1 MASVTGAELCRVTVV
16 APKRRIDISLPA
28 HVPFAQFFPAI
39 LHYSGAQ
46 MADAGLAHGGWVLQ
60 RLDEAPF
67 DGGMT
72 PAQANLRDGEVLYLR
87 PGMSQLPE
95 LAFDD
100 VPDVVATAV
109 RDRRDR
115 WRPEWTRQ
123 FSLSVGGGASVV
135 AAAVVLLAGP
145 SWIVPSIAAGL
156 TGLLLI
162 AGAVAVSRSTGDE
175 QAGTVLGFAAL
186 PHAFLAGLLGPA
198 RDDPF
203 SALDALNT
211 LAGFGILVL
220 FAVIAVVGVTG
231 GASVFW
237 GAVLGGLLGA
247 IASSVA
253 LLFEDLS
260 PAGIAAVTVV
270 VAMMITPLTPTLAFR
285 FSKVTL
291 PPVPQSAEDLRRDTI
306 MVDGQQVLTRTGRAN
321 RFITGFTAG
330 LGVIAYLG
338 LVPSAFDD
346 GWLGPTTAGVISLL
360 LLLRSRLFRGRAQR
374 LNLLVPGMLGLGTLA
389 IGLSWDSSPVTMV
402 ALALVPLIAFAST
415 VVGVGLWLPGHRPS
429 PFWGRAGDILE
440 MFLLIAL
447 IPLALGECGL
457 FAYMRGLAG

>member
-72 PAQANLRDGEVLYLR
+72 PAQAGLRDGEILYLR
-87 PGMSQLPE
+87 PGRSQLPE

-100 VPDVVATAV
+100 VPDVVATAIK
-109 RDRRDR
+109 DRRDR

-135 AAAVVLLAGP
+135 AALVVLLAGP
-145 SWIVPSIAAGL
+145 SWIVPAVAAGVICLLYIAA
-156 TGLLLI
+156 
-162 AGAVAVSRSTGDE
+162 AVSVSRAAGDE
-175 QAGTVLGFAAL
+175 RAGTVLGFAAL
-186 PHAFLAGLLGPA
+186 PHAFLAGLLAPA
-198 RDDPF
+198 RDTAL
-203 SALDALNT
+203 SGLDALNA
-211 LAGFGILVL
+211 LAGFGTLVL
-220 FAVIAVVGVTG
+220 AAVILLVGVTG

-237 GAVLGGLLGA
+237 GMVVGGLLGA
-247 IASSVA
+247 LGSIVA

-260 PAGIAAVTVV
+260 AAGIAAVTVV
-270 VAMMITPLTPTLAFR
+270 VAMMLTPLTPTLAFR

-291 PPVPQSAEDLRRDTI
+291 PPVPQSADDLRRDTI

-330 LGVIAYLG
+330 LGVVAFIG
-338 LVPSAFDD
+338 LVPSAFD
-346 GWLGPTTAGVISLL
+346 GGRLGPVTAAVISALL
-360 LLLRSRLFRGRAQR
+360 MLRSRLFRGRAQR
-374 LNLLVPGMLGLGTLA
+374 LNLMVPGMLGVGALVTA
-389 IGLSWDSSPVTMV
+389 QAWDASPVALV
-402 ALALVPLIAFAST
+402 AGALVPLVVVAAA
-415 VVGVGLWLPGHRPS
+415 VVGVGLWLPGNRPS

-440 MFLLIAL
+440 MILLIAL

>member
-1 MASVTGAELCRVTVV
+1 MASVTGAELCRVTIV

-28 HVPFAQFFPAI
+28 HVPFAQFFPTI

-72 PAQANLRDGEVLYLR
+72 PTQAGLRDGEVLYLR
-87 PGMSQLPE
+87 PGMSQLPA

-100 VPDVVATAV
+100 VADVVATAIN
-109 RDRRDR
+109 DRRDR

-135 AAAVVLLAGP
+135 ATVVVLLAGP
-145 SWIVPSIAAGL
+145 SWIVPAASAGVICLLYLAAAVSVSRAAG
-156 TGLLLI
+156 
-162 AGAVAVSRSTGDE
+162 DE
-175 QAGTVLGFAAL
+175 RAGTVLGFAAL
-186 PHAFLAGLLGPA
+186 PHAFLAGLLAPA
-198 RDDPF
+198 RDTPLSGLD
-203 SALDALNT
+203 ALDAL
-211 LAGFGILVL
+211 AGFGTLVL
-220 FAVIAVVGVTG
+220 AAVIAVVGVTR

-237 GAVLGGLLGA
+237 GMVVGGLLGTV
-247 IASSVA
+247 ASGVA
-253 LLFEDLS
+253 LAFEDLS
-260 PAGIAAVTVV
+260 ATGIAAVTVV
-270 VAMMITPLTPTLAFR
+270 VAMMLTPLTPTLAFR
-285 FSKVTL
+285 FSRVTL

-306 MVDGQQVLTRTGRAN
+306 TVDGQEILTRTGRAN
-321 RFITGFTAG
+321 RFMTGFTAG
-330 LGVIAYLG
+330 LGVITIVG

-346 GWLGPTTAGVISLL
+346 GWLGPTTAAVVSVL
-360 LLLRSRLFRGRAQR
+360 LLLRSRLFRSRPQR
-374 LNLLVPGMLGLGTLA
+374 LNLLVPGMLG
-389 IGLSWDSSPVTMV
+389 V
-402 ALALVPLIAFAST
+402 AALVVAQAWDASPTVLVAGALLPLMAVAAT

-440 MFLLIAL
+440 MLLLIAL

>member
-72 PAQANLRDGEVLYLR
+72 PSQAGLRDGEVLYLR

-100 VPDVVATAV
+100 VADVVATAIN
-109 RDRRDR
+109 DRRDR

-135 AAAVVLLAGP
+135 AAIVVLLAGP
-145 SWIVPSIAAGL
+145 SWIVPAAAAGVIC
-156 TGLLLI
+156 LLYL
-162 AGAVAVSRSTGDE
+162 AAAVSVSRAAGDE
-175 QAGTVLGFAAL
+175 RAGTVLGFAAL

-198 RDDPF
+198 RDTAF
-203 SALDALNT
+203 SGLDALNA
-211 LAGFGILVL
+211 LAGFGTLVL
-220 FAVIAVVGVTG
+220 AAVIAVVGVTG

-237 GAVLGGLLGA
+237 GMVVGGLLGA
-247 IASSVA
+247 IGSAVA
-253 LLFEDLS
+253 LAFGDLS
-260 PAGIAAVTVV
+260 AGGIAAVTVV
-270 VAMMITPLTPTLAFR
+270 VAMMLTPLTPTLAFR

-330 LGVIAYLG
+330 LGVIAFIG

-346 GWLGPTTAGVISLL
+346 GWLGPTTASVISVLV
-360 LLLRSRLFRGRAQR
+360 LLRSRLFRSRAQR
-374 LNLLVPGMLGLGTLA
+374 LNLLVPGVLGIAAVVVGQAWDASAAGLVAGAILPLVLVAGTF
-389 IGLSWDSSPVTMV
+389 T
-402 ALALVPLIAFAST
+402 
-415 VVGVGLWLPGHRPS
+415 GVGLWLPGHRPS
-429 PFWGRAGDILE
+429 PFWSRAGDILE

>member
-1 MASVTGAELCRVTVV
+1 MASVTGTELCRVTVV

-39 LHYSGAQ
+39 LHHSGAQ

-72 PAQANLRDGEVLYLR
+72 PAQAGLRDGEVLYLR

-100 VPDVVATAV
+100 VADVVATAV
-109 RDRRDR
+109 KDRRDR
-115 WRPEWTRQ
+115 WRPEWTRH
-123 FSLSVGGGASVV
+123 FSLSVGAGAAVV
-135 AAAVVLLAGP
+135 AAAVVLLGGP
-145 SWIVPSIAAGL
+145 SWIVPAVSAGVISLLLLAAAVSLSRAAG
-156 TGLLLI
+156 
-162 AGAVAVSRSTGDE
+162 DE
-175 QAGTVLGFAAL
+175 RAGTVLAFAAL

-198 RDDPF
+198 RDTAF
-203 SALDALNT
+203 SDLGAFHALS
-211 LAGFGILVL
+211 GFGALVL
-220 FAVIAVVGVTG
+220 AAVIAVVGVTG

-237 GAVLGGLLGA
+237 GTVVGGLLGA
-247 IASSVA
+247 VGSAVA

-260 PAGIAAVTVV
+260 AAGIAAVTVV
-270 VAMMITPLTPTLAFR
+270 AAMMLTPLTPTLAFR
-285 FSKVTL
+285 FSRVTL

-321 RFITGFTAG
+321 RFITGFTVG
-330 LGVIAYLG
+330 LGIVGFVG

-346 GWLGPTTAGVISLL
+346 GWLGPVTAVVISFLM
-360 LLLRSRLFRGRAQR
+360 LLRSRLFRSRAQR
-374 LNLLVPGMLGLGTLA
+374 LNLLVPGMLGLG
-389 IGLSWDSSPVTMV
+389 
-402 ALALVPLIAFAST
+402 ALAVAQAWDASAAGLVAGSLIPLVAVAAT

-429 PFWGRAGDILE
+429 PFWSRAGDILE

-447 IPLALGECGL
+447 IPLALGQCGL

>member
-1 MASVTGAELCRVTVV
+1 VASVTGAELCRVTVV

-39 LHYSGAQ
+39 LHYSGSQ

-67 DGGMT
+67 DGAAT
-72 PAQANLRDGEVLYLR
+72 PAQAGLRDGEILYLR

-100 VPDVVATAV
+100 VADVVATAIK
-109 RDRRDR
+109 DRRDR
-115 WRPEWTRQ
+115 WRPEWTRA
-123 FSLSVGGGASVV
+123 FSLGIGAGGSAF
-135 AAAVVLLAGP
+135 AAAIILLAGP
-145 SWIVPSIAAGL
+145 SWIVPAAAAGMVS
-156 TGLLLI
+156 LLFI
-162 AGAVAVSRSTGDE
+162 VGAVVVSRTAGDAK
-175 QAGTVLGFAAL
+175 AGTVLAFAAF

-198 RDDPF
+198 RDHPF
-203 SALDALNT
+203 TELDALNL
-211 LAGFGILVL
+211 LAGFGVLVL
-220 FAVIAVVGVTG
+220 VAMIAVVGVND

-237 GAVLGGLLGA
+237 GAVVGGVLGA
-247 IASSVA
+247 GGAGVA
-253 LLFEDLS
+253 LLFENLS
-260 PAGIAAVTVV
+260 SAGIAAIVVV
-270 VAMMITPLTPTLAFR
+270 VALMLTPLTPTLAFR

-306 MVDGQQVLTRTGRAN
+306 MVDGQQVLTRTGRAD
-321 RFITGFTAG
+321 RFITGFSVG
-330 LGVIAYLG
+330 LG
-338 LVPSAFDD
+338 LVGILGQIPSAFRD
-346 GWLGPTTAGVISLL
+346 GWLGPVTAAVISVL
-360 LLLRSRLFRGRAQR
+360 LLLRSRLFRGRVQR
-374 LNLLVPGMLGLGTLA
+374 LALLVPGMAGLGVL
-389 IGLSWDSSPVTMV
+389 
-402 ALALVPLIAFAST
+402 ALALSWEASPLTMAVGALLPLVAATIL

-429 PFWGRAGDILE
+429 PFWNRAGDILE